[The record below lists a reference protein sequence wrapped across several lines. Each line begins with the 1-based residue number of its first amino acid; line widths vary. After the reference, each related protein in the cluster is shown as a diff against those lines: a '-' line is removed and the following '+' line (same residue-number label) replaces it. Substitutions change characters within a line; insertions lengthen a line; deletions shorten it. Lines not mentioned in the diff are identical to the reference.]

1 MLELPKGPLFPIIAG
16 AITLAAVAVIVTL
29 VLVRPDTKVAS
40 SSPQPQAAASLSAPA
55 MAALRDMIEAQGLRC
70 PAVLDASLQGEALV
84 RVSCDNN
91 QNFRITMGPQ
101 SGSFHITPWE

>member
-1 MLELPKGPLFPIIAG
+1 MLKLPKGPLFPSLAG
-16 AITLAAVAVIVTL
+16 VVTLAAVGVIATL

-40 SSPQPQAAASLSAPA
+40 SPPQPQAAASLSAPA

-70 PAVLDASLQGEALV
+70 PSVLDATLQGEALV
-84 RVSCDNN
+84 RVNCDNN

-101 SGSFHITPWE
+101 GGSFRITPWE